1 MSGAFA
7 GMSGRL
13 GSASPECLPMT
24 SPGGWPQPGG
34 LQFPLQ
40 EQEFQSKRQKPQGL
54 LRLRLG
60 SQSVSCPSS
69 SIGQNIHKPAQ
80 IPEERQQN
88 NLLDGR
94 DVEEF
99 MAVF

>member
-1 MSGAFA
+1 
-7 GMSGRL
+7 
-13 GSASPECLPMT
+13 MT
-24 SPGGWPQPGG
+24 SPAGWPQPGG

-80 IPEERQQN
+80 VPEERQQN
-88 NLLDGR
+88 TLLDGR